1 MKVTK
6 EEPVIVRNE
15 GQDIGTLNVPEIK
28 NFQISY
34 RHKYVTAYDLS
45 EIWGIVL
52 AQATR
57 TIKKTNQKFLR
68 SAVLMLARRYRT
80 DIVFTRNSLQG
91 Q

>member
-45 EIWGIVL
+45 E
-52 AQATR
+52 R
-57 TIKKTNQKFLR
+57 
-68 SAVLMLARRYRT
+68 
-80 DIVFTRNSLQG
+80 
-91 Q
+91 